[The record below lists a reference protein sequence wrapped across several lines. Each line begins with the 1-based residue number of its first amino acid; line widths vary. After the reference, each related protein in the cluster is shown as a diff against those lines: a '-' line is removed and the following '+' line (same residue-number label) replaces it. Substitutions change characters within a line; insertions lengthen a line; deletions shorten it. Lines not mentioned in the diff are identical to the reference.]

1 MAPARRLAADFLLLL
16 VWPFAGMRFTVRA
29 MRAERRFSTAGAT
42 PEEILAQIEEVRR
55 NTERAERLTPKSGLG
70 WAFGNLRAGTA
81 RRRSEAEYAIEHW
94 EEWQVGVPMKLRVD
108 RLDLADPPKVS
119 VARLR
124 GRAPR
129 LRTNHRTRGSRRTS
143 SRAGPGGDDPP
154 DDDEPARG
162 RRLELTLRALGRE
175 AGR

>member
-1 MAPARRLAADFLLLL
+1 MARARRLAADLLLFL
-16 VWPFAGMRFTVRA
+16 VWPFVGMFFTVRA
-29 MRAERRFSTAGAT
+29 MQAERRFSAAGVT
-42 PEEILAQIEEVRR
+42 PDEILAQIQQIH
-55 NTERAERLTPKSGLG
+55 RASELAQRLTPKSGLG
-70 WAFGNLRAGTA
+70 WAFGDLRAGTA
-81 RRRSEAEYAIEHW
+81 RRRAETEYAVEHW
-94 EEWQVGVPMKLRVD
+94 DEWQVGVPMKLMID

-154 DDDEPARG
+154 DDGEPARG
-162 RRLELTLRALGRE
+162 RRHLAPSPPGGRS
-175 AGR
+175 